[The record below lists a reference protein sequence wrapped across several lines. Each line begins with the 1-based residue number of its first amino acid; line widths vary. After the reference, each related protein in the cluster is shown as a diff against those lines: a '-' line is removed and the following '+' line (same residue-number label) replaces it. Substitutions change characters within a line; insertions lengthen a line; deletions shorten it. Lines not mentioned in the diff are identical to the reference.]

1 MRSGRYGQNI
11 DEVYVKSF
19 ITGANIMLLDLL
31 DIFGPH
37 GTAVKI
43 LAEAV
48 QRGFG
53 GLWVVGH
60 ASVGNGTLQVRGGRS
75 DPVVFGRH
83 TDYAISLAGSL
94 VSVRKTTMG
103 GLLPSSRLIT
113 IEQHGQEVRMSTP
126 NGHGDRL
133 GAAIQSWA

>member
-1 MRSGRYGQNI
+1 MRQNI

-19 ITGANIMLLDLL
+19 ITGANIAILGLADL
-31 DIFGPH
+31 FGPH

-43 LAEAV
+43 LAEAL
-48 QRGFG
+48 QRGLG

-60 ASVGNGTLQVRGGRS
+60 ASVSNGTLQVRGGHS
-75 DPVVFGRH
+75 DPVLFGRH
-83 TDYAISLAGSL
+83 TDYAISLAGAL
-94 VSVRKTTMG
+94 VSVQKTTMG

-113 IEQHGQEVRMSTP
+113 IQRRGQEVRMSTP
-126 NGHGDRL
+126 KGHGDRL